1 MCHFIL
7 WPTVYL
13 VKPRNCSKA
22 KELHQELHEEQL
34 LSPWGQV
41 LKLVAP
47 FRNSVV
53 LTAFSC
59 QFEKLS
65 IHLFLFHVAGLG
77 EAGDQQ
83 EAWRGLLLHRRHNCC
98 SDRRHPRLPD
108 EVVILSGCPLLAIPE
123 AVVQV
128 VFGKNSKKKLL
139 KPDVLRSSFIFC
151 RYRSGYVRNAGPV
164 FKLFFSLLFLRWMGI
179 ADAVTWKL
187 HQLLLFHSFILLSKF
202 VF

>member
-83 EAWRGLLLHRRHNCC
+83 EAWRGLLLHRRHNRC

-108 EVVILSGCPLLAIPE
+108 EVVILSGCPLLAISE

-128 VFGKNSKKKLL
+128 VFGKNSKKKDCWNQMSWDHPSYFVDIGVGTWGMLGQCL
-139 KPDVLRSSFIFC
+139 SFSFPCCFSVGWALRT
-151 RYRSGYVRNAGPV
+151 
-164 FKLFFSLLFLRWMGI
+164 L
-179 ADAVTWKL
+179 
-187 HQLLLFHSFILLSKF
+187 
-202 VF
+202 